1 MSNEPTLR
9 EVPRVQRELAERIVG
24 GAFPPGVRL
33 PAETALAKEFGCGRS
48 TIREALGQL
57 AAAGLI
63 ESRRGS
69 GAHVLDWRRHG
80 TPALLPTYLPHAMI
94 GGDAKPMLVELLWM
108 RRLLAKEA
116 VRLAAKYAK
125 PAPLKEVRKLFERSG
140 QEIDPQAHVTLELEV
155 FRSLLQASELWPVVW
170 FANSFWSPMLELH
183 ATFALALGGPP
194 ADYAQAMD
202 RLLTLIEAHDEV
214 GALTEVDR
222 YLDRVDA
229 SLAAALAGEAAP
241 ADKADSTAKP
251 SSAET
256 AGSAAK
262 PSTAAKAPAP
272 AKRAKSRAATV

>member
-1 MSNEPTLR
+1 
-9 EVPRVQRELAERIVG
+9 
-24 GAFPPGVRL
+24 
-33 PAETALAKEFGCGRS
+33 
-48 TIREALGQL
+48 
-57 AAAGLI
+57 
-63 ESRRGS
+63 
-69 GAHVLDWRRHG
+69 
-80 TPALLPTYLPHAMI
+80 
-94 GGDAKPMLVELLWM
+94 
-108 RRLLAKEA
+108 
-116 VRLAAKYAK
+116 
-125 PAPLKEVRKLFERSG
+125 
-140 QEIDPQAHVTLELEV
+140 VTLELEV